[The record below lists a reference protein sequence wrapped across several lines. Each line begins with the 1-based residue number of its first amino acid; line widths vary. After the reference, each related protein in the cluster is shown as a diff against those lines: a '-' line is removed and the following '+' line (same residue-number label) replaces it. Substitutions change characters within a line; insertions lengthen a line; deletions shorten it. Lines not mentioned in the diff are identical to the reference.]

1 MSDYQKAGYV
11 QLTVADGTT
20 MQAYASPPTSK
31 AHGAGVLVLQEAF
44 GVNRHVRNVA
54 DRFAANGYHALAPEL
69 FHRTAP
75 AGWEGNYNDFTSV
88 MPHTRAM
95 TIAGIEAD
103 LGAAFH
109 WLTDAAGCAPVHAV
123 GYCMGGRCAYL
134 ANSMLPLGRAVSYYG
149 GGITGELLDRAKQ
162 MNAPILFFWGGKDKH
177 IPPEQRRTVIDAL
190 AAAGKS
196 YVNVEI
202 ADADHAFNC
211 DERPSFHQGASRQ
224 AWALT
229 LEFLK

>member
-1 MSDYQKAGYV
+1 MSDYQKAKPV
-11 QLTVADGTT
+11 QLNVADGTS
-20 MQAYASPPTSK
+20 MQAYASPPTAI

-44 GVNRHVRNVA
+44 GVNRHIRNVA

-95 TIAGIEAD
+95 TIAGIETD
-103 LGAAFH
+103 LRAAFH
-109 WLTDAAGCAPVHAV
+109 WLTDAAGCATVHAV

-134 ANSMLPLGRAVSYYG
+134 ANSILPLGRAVSYYG

-162 MNAPILFFWGGKDKH
+162 MNAPILFFWGGKDRH
-177 IPPEQRRTVIDAL
+177 IPPEQRRAVIDAL
-190 AAAGKS
+190 AAANKS

-202 ADADHAFNC
+202 ADADHGFNC
-211 DERPSFHQGASRQ
+211 DERPAFHEAASRQ